1 MRVVRGVTELLRD
14 QLGELLGDRV
24 LEHLGLVVHAV
35 PRHPERLGE
44 VQLEQPVVADHLE
57 RELLAGVRQP

>member
-1 MRVVRGVTELLRD
+1 MRVVRRIAELLGD

-35 PRHPERLGE
+35 PRHAERLGE
-44 VQLEQPVVADHLE
+44 VELDQPVMADHLE
-57 RELLAGVRQP
+57 RQLLARLASA